1 MTTIPTE
8 PISENW
14 ISDEANASAGAQSV
28 ATGADICQRLGQL
41 DVADITAALVPYMA
55 AAAAE
60 LALTSGIAWRFST
73 DDAPVALLRV
83 IAKATIKNPQAGG
96 PHTARLL
103 AQLR

>member
-1 MTTIPTE
+1 MTPTATE
-8 PISENW
+8 PIPHNWTSEE
-14 ISDEANASAGAQSV
+14 IHASAKSQPV
-28 ATGADICQRLGQL
+28 ATGADVCSHLGQL
-41 DVADITAALVPYMA
+41 DVADITASLVPYMA

-60 LALTSGIAWRFST
+60 LALTSGVPWRFSV

-103 AQLR
+103 AQLL